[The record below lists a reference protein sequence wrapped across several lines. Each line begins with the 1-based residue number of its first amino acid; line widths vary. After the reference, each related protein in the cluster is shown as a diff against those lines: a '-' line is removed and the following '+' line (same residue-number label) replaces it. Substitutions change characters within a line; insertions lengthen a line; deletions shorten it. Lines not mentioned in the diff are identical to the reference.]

1 MKKAIA
7 ALALI
12 ACIVVAATAVIYI
25 SIKSRQPAREK
36 DEFNSVDGWFSELD
50 DLLGF
55 ENQAFDDDL
64 SGIFGDWG

>member
-25 SIKSRQPAREK
+25 SKSRQPAREK
-36 DEFNSVDGWFSELD
+36 DEFSSVDGWFSELD